1 MAFET
6 PDIVDLAFLDS
17 KGYPARPTARR
28 GRLVFFTVDITYE
41 EAERILCSPDRAIV
55 DRFHQA
61 LRRIHR
67 QIESFPQ
74 NGGAR

>member
-1 MAFET
+1 MFET
-6 PDIVDLAFLDS
+6 PDIFDLALFEA
-17 KGYPARPTARR
+17 KGYTARPTARR
-28 GRLVFFTVDITYE
+28 GRLVFFTVDVSYE
-41 EAERILCSPDRAIV
+41 EAEKILLCPERAV
-55 DRFHQA
+55 CDRFHQA